1 MPQQR
6 SRSEEREKKQRQRSR
21 WSKDKKEDIKAKD
34 RIRKREKASHADVE
48 TGFKKGEDGIEVA
61 EPRNVRKEYLE
72 SKTKSEYEM
81 IRQNNIDERLEGMMR
96 SGLWSKEEVALLR
109 KRYMLER
116 N

>member
-1 MPQQR
+1 MPLQR
-6 SRSEEREKKQRQRSR
+6 SRSDEREKRQRQRSR

-34 RIRKREKASHADVE
+34 RIRKREIASHADVG
-48 TGFKKGEDGIEVA
+48 TIFKEGEDGIEVA
-61 EPRNVRKEYLE
+61 EPRNLRKEDLE
-72 SKTKSEYEM
+72 SKTKSQYEM
-81 IRQNNIDERLEGMMR
+81 IRLNNIKERLEGMMR